1 MAFCNGVKSIMIIA
15 IDGPAGSGKSTTA
28 RLLAKKLDFIYL
40 DTGAM
45 YRAVTLF
52 FLDNKIDLTNSDEV
66 SSGLNKI
73 NLKIENRSSSFNV
86 FVQNTNVN
94 NLIRD
99 ELINKNVSNVSE
111 IYSVRKKMV
120 DIQRE
125 FSSNKDIV
133 IEGRDIGSHVFPN
146 ADYKFYIEADISVRA
161 SRRMKDLSNANK
173 SLDDMCKLLLE
184 RDKIDSNRNISPLI
198 KPKDAYVVDTTSL
211 SIEEQVIKLFNI
223 ITNN

>member
-1 MAFCNGVKSIMIIA
+1 MIIA

-66 SSGLNKI
+66 SSALNKI

-86 FVQNTNVN
+86 FVQNANVN

-120 DIQRE
+120 EIQRE

-146 ADYKFYIEADISVRA
+146 ADYKFYIEADIKVRA

-173 SLDDMCKLLLE
+173 SLDEMCKLLLE

>member
-1 MAFCNGVKSIMIIA
+1 MIIA

-52 FLDNKIDLTNSDEV
+52 FLDNKIDLTNPDEV
-66 SSGLNKI
+66 SSALNKI

-99 ELINKNVSNVSE
+99 ELINKNVSKVSE

-120 DIQRE
+120 EIQRE

-146 ADYKFYIEADISVRA
+146 ADYKFFIEADIKVRA

-173 SLDDMCKLLLE
+173 SIDDMCKLLLE

-211 SIEEQVIKLFNI
+211 SIEEQVTKLFNI

>member
-1 MAFCNGVKSIMIIA
+1 MIIA

-66 SSGLNKI
+66 SSALNKM

-94 NLIRD
+94 NLIRN
-99 ELINKNVSNVSE
+99 EVINKNVSNVSE

-120 DIQRE
+120 EIQRE

-146 ADYKFYIEADISVRA
+146 ADYKFYIEADINVRA

>member
-1 MAFCNGVKSIMIIA
+1 MIIA

-52 FLDNKIDLTNSDEV
+52 FLDNKIDLTNSDDV
-66 SSGLNKI
+66 SSALNKM

-111 IYSVRKKMV
+111 IFSVRKKMV
-120 DIQRE
+120 EIQRE

-146 ADYKFYIEADISVRA
+146 ADYKFYIEADINVRA
-161 SRRMKDLSNANK
+161 SRRMKDLSNTNK

-198 KPKDAYVVDTTSL
+198 KPKDSYVVDTTSL
-211 SIEEQVIKLFNI
+211 SIEEQVIKIFNI

>member
-1 MAFCNGVKSIMIIA
+1 MIIA

-66 SSGLNKI
+66 SSALNKI

-120 DIQRE
+120 EIQRE

-146 ADYKFYIEADISVRA
+146 ADYKFYIEADINVRA
-161 SRRMKDLSNANK
+161 SRRMKDLSNGNI
-173 SLDDMCKLLLE
+173 SLDDMCKLLFE
-184 RDKIDSNRNISPLI
+184 RDKIDSNRNVSPLI
-198 KPKDAYVVDTTSL
+198 KPKDAYVVNTTTL
-211 SIEEQVIKLFNI
+211 SIEEQVMKLFNI

>member
-1 MAFCNGVKSIMIIA
+1 MIIA

-28 RLLAKKLDFIYL
+28 RLLAEKLDFIYL

-66 SSGLNKI
+66 SSALNKI

-120 DIQRE
+120 QIQRE

-161 SRRMKDLSNANK
+161 SRRMKDLSNGNK

>member
-1 MAFCNGVKSIMIIA
+1 MIIA

-52 FLDNKIDLTNSDEV
+52 FLDNKIDLTNSDDV
-66 SSGLNKI
+66 SSALNKM

-120 DIQRE
+120 EIQRE

-146 ADYKFYIEADISVRA
+146 ADYKFYIEADINVRA

-198 KPKDAYVVDTTSL
+198 KPKDSYVVDTTSL

>member
-1 MAFCNGVKSIMIIA
+1 MIIA

-52 FLDNKIDLTNSDEV
+52 FLDNKIDLTNSDDV
-66 SSGLNKI
+66 SSALNKM

-120 DIQRE
+120 EIQRE
-125 FSSNKDIV
+125 FSSNKYIV

-146 ADYKFYIEADISVRA
+146 ADYKFYIEADINVRA

-184 RDKIDSNRNISPLI
+184 RDKIDSNRNISPLL

>member
-1 MAFCNGVKSIMIIA
+1 MIIA

-120 DIQRE
+120 EIQRE

-146 ADYKFYIEADISVRA
+146 ADYKFYIEADINVRA

>member
-1 MAFCNGVKSIMIIA
+1 MIIA

-52 FLDNKIDLTNSDEV
+52 FLDNKIDLTNPDEV
-66 SSGLNKI
+66 SSALNKI
-73 NLKIENRSSSFNV
+73 NLKIENQSSSFNV

-99 ELINKNVSNVSE
+99 ELINKNVGNVSE

-120 DIQRE
+120 EIQRE

-133 IEGRDIGSHVFPN
+133 IEGRDIGSCVFPN

-161 SRRMKDLSNANK
+161 SRRLKDLSNGNK
-173 SLDDMCKLLLE
+173 SLGEMCKLLLE
-184 RDKIDSNRNISPLI
+184 RDKIDSNRDISPLI
-198 KPKDAYVVDTTSL
+198 KPKDAYVVDTTL
-211 SIEEQVIKLFNI
+211 LTIEEQVIKLFNI

>member
-1 MAFCNGVKSIMIIA
+1 MIIA

-66 SSGLNKI
+66 SSALNKI

-120 DIQRE
+120 EIQRE

-146 ADYKFYIEADISVRA
+146 ADYKFYIEADINVRA

-211 SIEEQVIKLFNI
+211 SIEEQVTKLFNI

>member
-1 MAFCNGVKSIMIIA
+1 MIIA

-52 FLDNKIDLTNSDEV
+52 FLDNKIDLTNPDEV
-66 SSGLNKI
+66 SSALNKI
-73 NLKIENRSSSFNV
+73 NLKIENQSSSFNV

-120 DIQRE
+120 EIQRE

-133 IEGRDIGSHVFPN
+133 IEGRDIGSCVFPN

-161 SRRMKDLSNANK
+161 SRRLKDLSNGNK
-173 SLDDMCKLLLE
+173 SLGEMCKLLLE
-184 RDKIDSNRNISPLI
+184 RDKIDSNRDISPLI
-198 KPKDAYVVDTTSL
+198 KPKDAYVVDTTL
-211 SIEEQVIKLFNI
+211 LTIEEQVIKLFNI

>member
-1 MAFCNGVKSIMIIA
+1 MIIA

-52 FLDNKIDLTNSDEV
+52 FLDNKIDLTNPDEV
-66 SSGLNKI
+66 SSALNKI

-86 FVQNTNVN
+86 FVQNANVN

-120 DIQRE
+120 EIQRE

-146 ADYKFYIEADISVRA
+146 ADYKFFIEADIKVRA

-173 SLDDMCKLLLE
+173 SIDDMCKLLLE

>member
-1 MAFCNGVKSIMIIA
+1 MIIA

-52 FLDNKIDLTNSDEV
+52 FLDNKIDLTNPDEV
-66 SSGLNKI
+66 SSALNKI

-86 FVQNTNVN
+86 FLQNVNVN

-120 DIQRE
+120 EIQRE

-146 ADYKFYIEADISVRA
+146 ADYKFFIEADIKVRA

-173 SLDDMCKLLLE
+173 SIDDMCKLLLE

-211 SIEEQVIKLFNI
+211 SIEEQVTKLFNI

>member
-1 MAFCNGVKSIMIIA
+1 MIIA

-52 FLDNKIDLTNSDEV
+52 FLDNKIDLTNPDEV
-66 SSGLNKI
+66 SSALNKI

-86 FVQNTNVN
+86 FVQNVNVN

-120 DIQRE
+120 EIQRE

-146 ADYKFYIEADISVRA
+146 ADYKFYIEADINVRA

-173 SLDDMCKLLLE
+173 SIDDMCKLLLE

>member
-1 MAFCNGVKSIMIIA
+1 MIIA

-66 SSGLNKI
+66 SSALNKI
-73 NLKIENRSSSFNV
+73 NLKIENQSSSFNV

-120 DIQRE
+120 EIQRE

-146 ADYKFYIEADISVRA
+146 ADYKFYIEADINVRA

-184 RDKIDSNRNISPLI
+184 RDKIDSNRNISPLV

-211 SIEEQVIKLFNI
+211 SIEEQVIKIFNI

>member
-1 MAFCNGVKSIMIIA
+1 MIIA

-52 FLDNKIDLTNSDEV
+52 FLDNKIDLTNPDEV
-66 SSGLNKI
+66 SSALNKI

-86 FVQNTNVN
+86 FLQNVNVN

-120 DIQRE
+120 EIQRE

-146 ADYKFYIEADISVRA
+146 ADYKFFIEADIKVRA
-161 SRRMKDLSNANK
+161 SRRLKDLSNANK
-173 SLDDMCKLLLE
+173 SIDDMCKLLLE

-211 SIEEQVIKLFNI
+211 SIEEQVTKLFNI

>member
-1 MAFCNGVKSIMIIA
+1 MIIA

-40 DTGAM
+40 DSGAM

-52 FLDNKIDLTNSDEV
+52 FLDNKIDLTNSDNV
-66 SSGLNKI
+66 SSALNEI
-73 NLKIENRSSSFNV
+73 NLKIENQSNSFNV

-111 IYSVRKKMV
+111 LYSVRKKMV
-120 DIQRE
+120 EIQRE

-146 ADYKFYIEADISVRA
+146 ADYKFYIEADINTRA
-161 SRRMKDLSNANK
+161 SRRMKDLSNGNK
-173 SLDDMCKLLLE
+173 SLDEMCKLLLE
-184 RDKIDSNRNISPLI
+184 RDKIDSNRDISPLI
-198 KPKDAYVVDTTSL
+198 KPKDAYVVDTTLL
-211 SIEEQVIKLFNI
+211 SIEEQVNKLFNI

>member
-1 MAFCNGVKSIMIIA
+1 MIIA

-66 SSGLNKI
+66 SSALNKI

-86 FVQNTNVN
+86 YVQNTNVN

-120 DIQRE
+120 EIQRE

-146 ADYKFYIEADISVRA
+146 ADYKFYIEADINVRA

-211 SIEEQVIKLFNI
+211 SIEEQVTKLFNI

>member
-1 MAFCNGVKSIMIIA
+1 MIIA

-52 FLDNKIDLTNSDEV
+52 FLDNKIDLTNPDEV
-66 SSGLNKI
+66 SSALNKI

-86 FVQNTNVN
+86 FVQNVNVN

-120 DIQRE
+120 EIQRE

-146 ADYKFYIEADISVRA
+146 ADYKFFIEADINVRA

-173 SLDDMCKLLLE
+173 SIDDMCKLLLE

-211 SIEEQVIKLFNI
+211 SIEEQVTKLFNI

>member
-1 MAFCNGVKSIMIIA
+1 MIIA

-52 FLDNKIDLTNSDEV
+52 FLDNKIDLTNSDDV
-66 SSGLNKI
+66 SSALNKM

-120 DIQRE
+120 EIQRE

-146 ADYKFYIEADISVRA
+146 ADYKFYIEADINVRA
-161 SRRMKDLSNANK
+161 SRRMKDLSNTNK

-198 KPKDAYVVDTTSL
+198 KPKDSYVVDTTSL

>member
-1 MAFCNGVKSIMIIA
+1 MIIA

-52 FLDNKIDLTNSDEV
+52 FLDNKIDLTNPDEV
-66 SSGLNKI
+66 SSALNKI

-86 FVQNTNVN
+86 FVQNVNVN

-120 DIQRE
+120 EIQRE

-146 ADYKFYIEADISVRA
+146 ADYKF
-161 SRRMKDLSNANK
+161 
-173 SLDDMCKLLLE
+173 
-184 RDKIDSNRNISPLI
+184 
-198 KPKDAYVVDTTSL
+198 
-211 SIEEQVIKLFNI
+211 
-223 ITNN
+223 

>member
-1 MAFCNGVKSIMIIA
+1 MIIA

-52 FLDNKIDLTNSDEV
+52 FLNNKIDLTNSDEV
-66 SSGLNKI
+66 SSALNKI

-86 FVQNTNVN
+86 FVQNANVN

-111 IYSVRKKMV
+111 IFSVRKKMV
-120 DIQRE
+120 EIQRE

-161 SRRMKDLSNANK
+161 SRRMKDLSNGNK

-198 KPKDAYVVDTTSL
+198 KPKDAYVVDTTTL

>member
-1 MAFCNGVKSIMIIA
+1 MIIA

-66 SSGLNKI
+66 SSALNKI

-86 FVQNTNVN
+86 FVQNVNVN

-120 DIQRE
+120 EIQRE

-146 ADYKFYIEADISVRA
+146 ADYKFYIEADINVRA

>member
-1 MAFCNGVKSIMIIA
+1 MIIA

-52 FLDNKIDLTNSDEV
+52 FLDNKIDLTNSDDV
-66 SSGLNKI
+66 SSALNKM

-120 DIQRE
+120 EIQRE

-133 IEGRDIGSHVFPN
+133 IEGRDIGSCVFPN

-161 SRRMKDLSNANK
+161 SRRLKDLSNGNK
-173 SLDDMCKLLLE
+173 SLDEMCKLLLE
-184 RDKIDSNRNISPLI
+184 RDKIDSNRDISPLI
-198 KPKDAYVVDTTSL
+198 KPKDAYVVDTTL
-211 SIEEQVIKLFNI
+211 LTIEEQVIKLFNI